1 MKLGQNMLSPS
12 LAISAPL
19 AELSQHG
26 GLFMDGALSNELPSV
41 VERLR
46 LDNRAF
52 LDALSQTSTFAD
64 FGILQTQFEL
74 QREDLGFLRTSS
86 IADALPNL
94 QSLLQMSVELTQ
106 NLPTFEHDN
115 GDRVRSPDDTIDRN
129 QKLSTDAAAE
139 GPRVHW

>member
-1 MKLGQNMLSPS
+1 
-12 LAISAPL
+12 
-19 AELSQHG
+19 
-26 GLFMDGALSNELPSV
+26 
-41 VERLR
+41 RLR

-64 FGILQTQFEL
+64 FGILQTQFEQ

-139 GPRVHW
+139 GPRVHWTWPEYREVWRLLIELTTLYLLLFPDS